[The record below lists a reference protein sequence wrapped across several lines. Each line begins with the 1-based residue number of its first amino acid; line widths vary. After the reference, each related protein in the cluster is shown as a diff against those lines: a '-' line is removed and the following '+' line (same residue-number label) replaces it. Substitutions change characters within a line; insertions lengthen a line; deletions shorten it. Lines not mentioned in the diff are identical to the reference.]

1 MKSVRVVDDIKEF
14 VVREVERPALPAGAV
29 RVKIEA
35 AFLPPY
41 FAHLPEGSW
50 RTPPRPFT
58 AGQCAI
64 GTVLEAEGDSPFTP
78 GQRVYCDM
86 YIEGAGA
93 EADHGFIGCFGLTP
107 AASRHLA
114 AWPNGTFAE
123 EFVGPEQCFTAI
135 PDGVTSSPEVLCRIG
150 WFGTALAAFQRG
162 GFKPGMTIAING
174 ATGLLG
180 ASATLVALAIGASEI
195 RLIGRRTT
203 ILHEL
208 AGLDRRVVVEAPGDK
223 SPIDFALDCSGGED
237 VATTELLAE
246 RLTRFGALTFVGA
259 LNTRASFDTSALM
272 RNSNSLVGSFWF
284 PHAVA
289 AEVLN
294 LIACGALDLSKIRT
308 ECFGIENIK
317 TAMEYSVQKSGGLLH
332 VALKPA
338 K

>member
-1 MKSVRVVDDIKEF
+1 MKAVRVVDEIKEF
-14 VVREVERPALPAGAV
+14 VVREIERPAMPTGAV

-41 FAHLPEGSW
+41 FEHLPEGSW

-64 GTVLEAEGDSPFTP
+64 GTVLETTQGDSPFRP
-78 GQRVYCDM
+78 RQLVYCDM
-86 YIEGAGA
+86 YIQGSGS

-114 AWPNGTFAE
+114 VWPNGTFAE
-123 EFVGPEQCFTAI
+123 EFVGPEQCFTPI
-135 PDGVTSSPEVLCRIG
+135 PDGVTAPPEILCRIG

-162 GFKPGMTIAING
+162 GFKPGMTVAING
-174 ATGLLG
+174 AAGLLG
-180 ASATLVALAIGASEI
+180 ASAMLVALAIGASQV
-195 RLIGRRTT
+195 RLIGRRTNL
-203 ILHEL
+203 LHEL
-208 AGLDRRVVVEAPGDK
+208 AGLDRRIVVEEAGDK
-223 SPIDFALDCSGGED
+223 TPIDFVLDCSGGED
-237 VATTELLAE
+237 VAKTETLAE
-246 RLTRFGALTFVGA
+246 RLRRFGALTFVGA
-259 LNTRASFDTSALM
+259 LTRRASFDTSALM

-289 AEVLN
+289 AEVLS
-294 LIACGALDLSKIRT
+294 LIASGALDLSKIRA

-332 VALKPA
+332 VALKP
-338 K
+338 